1 MIDTKALREKVL
13 DLAIRGKLVP
23 QDPNDEPASVL
34 LERIREQ
41 KKQMVKEGKLKAKD
55 IKDDSVIFVGDDNL
69 HYEKFADGTIECI
82 DEKIPFELP
91 DGWSW
96 SRLEPIASL
105 ITDYVANGSFA
116 SLKANVRTYK
126 EKNYALFVRT
136 VDFAN
141 NFKGDLSYIDKES
154 YDFLEKSKLYGG
166 ELMLSNI
173 GASIGKVF
181 KVPHLDI
188 PMSLAPNAI
197 ILRFFNDV
205 TCDYFE
211 YVFKSFV
218 GQDYLQFLSGG
229 AAMPKFNKTDLRAM
243 IVPVPPIKEQERIV
257 ESVKNIFTGIDDLD
271 ISYNGLANTIQSVK
285 SKILD
290 LAIRGKLVPQN
301 PNDEPALV
309 LLERIRAEKEEL
321 IKQGKIKRDKKESVI
336 FKGEDN
342 SYYRLTADNKSNII
356 DIPFDIPDNWEWCN
370 LSMIGSTNIGLTY
383 KPTDI
388 VTNGT
393 MVLRSSN
400 IINGKIDLTDLVRV
414 NSTIR
419 ENQYIQENDI
429 LICARNGSK
438 ALVGKCAIYENA
450 NEKASF
456 GAFMAVYRSRFFKYV
471 YYFLNSEFFRNTFS
485 NDDSKQIN
493 QLTQDMIKNTTIPL
507 PPFAEQKRIV
517 TAIETAFTQLDE
529 IVNAIL

>member
-1 MIDTKALREKVL
+1 MDTKALRQKIL

-34 LERIREQ
+34 LERIRAEKQ
-41 KKQMVKEGKLKAKD
+41 QMVKDGKLKAKD
-55 IKDDSVIFVGDDNL
+55 IKNDTVIFKGDDNL
-69 HYEKFADGTIECI
+69 HYEQFADGTVECI
-82 DEKIPFELP
+82 EKKIPFELP

-136 VDFAN
+136 VDLSD

-181 KVPHLDI
+181 KVPHLDT

-197 ILRFFNDV
+197 ILRFFNDI

-218 GQDYLQFLSGG
+218 GQNYLQFLSGG

-257 ESVKNIFTGIDDLD
+257 ESVKNTFLGIDDLD
-271 ISYNGLANTIQSVK
+271 ISYSGLANTIQSVK

-290 LAIRGKLVPQN
+290 LAIRGKLVPQD
-301 PNDEPALV
+301 PNDEPASV

-336 FKGEDN
+336 LKGDDN
-342 SYYRLTADNKSNII
+342 SYYEKIGDEITCI
-356 DIPFDIPDNWEWCN
+356 DDELPFEIPDSWCWARLN
-370 LSMIGSTNIGLTY
+370 CISINYDSY
-383 KPTDI
+383 RKP
-388 VTNGT
+388 
-393 MVLRSSN
+393 
-400 IINGKIDLTDLVRV
+400 V
-414 NSTIR
+414 NSYDRKNRVLGKSKDELYPYYGATGQIGFIDDFLFNG
-419 ENQYIQENDI
+419 EYILLGEDAAPFLDKKAQKAYMIKGKSWVNNHAHILQSLVFPEYLTNCLNSIDYFNYVYGTTRLKLTQENMNRI
-429 LICARNGSK
+429 LVPVPSIEEQRKIAQ
-438 ALVGKCAIYENA
+438 AINNLFVLIESI
-450 NEKASF
+450 KASL
-456 GAFMAVYRSRFFKYV
+456 S
-471 YYFLNSEFFRNTFS
+471 
-485 NDDSKQIN
+485 
-493 QLTQDMIKNTTIPL
+493 
-507 PPFAEQKRIV
+507 
-517 TAIETAFTQLDE
+517 
-529 IVNAIL
+529 

>member
-1 MIDTKALREKVL
+1 M
-13 DLAIRGKLVP
+13 
-23 QDPNDEPASVL
+23 
-34 LERIREQ
+34 
-41 KKQMVKEGKLKAKD
+41 
-55 IKDDSVIFVGDDNL
+55 
-69 HYEKFADGTIECI
+69 
-82 DEKIPFELP
+82 P
-91 DGWSW
+91 DGWAW

-181 KVPHLDI
+181 KVPHLDT

-197 ILRFFNDV
+197 ILRFFNDI

-218 GQDYLQFLSGG
+218 GQNYLQFLSGG

-257 ESVKNIFTGIDDLD
+257 ESVKNTFIGIDDLD
-271 ISYNGLANTIQSVK
+271 ISYSGLANTIQSVK

-290 LAIRGKLVPQN
+290 LAIRGKLVPQD
-301 PNDEPALV
+301 PNDEPASV

-336 FKGEDN
+336 FKGDDN
-342 SYYRLTADNKSNII
+342 SYYEKYGEKLPSG
-356 DIPFDIPDNWEWCN
+356 WVV
-370 LSMIGSTNIGLTY
+370 TNFETILEYEQPTKYIVHDTNY
-383 KPTDI
+383 KPTYKTPVLTAGKSFI
-388 VTNGT
+388 LGYTNET
-393 MVLRSSN
+393 DNIFDDLPVIIFDDFTTESKFVDFSFKVKSSAMKILHIFIDDTAASAFHLSIEN
-400 IINGKIDLTDLVRV
+400 IGFYIIHKQYDFKRFYICSGSDKRYRDR
-414 NSTIR
+414 NSKLFIR
-419 ENQYIQENDI
+419 AQITNQ
-429 LICARNGSK
+429 S
-438 ALVGKCAIYENA
+438 V
-450 NEKASF
+450 
-456 GAFMAVYRSRFFKYV
+456 
-471 YYFLNSEFFRNTFS
+471 
-485 NDDSKQIN
+485 
-493 QLTQDMIKNTTIPL
+493 
-507 PPFAEQKRIV
+507 
-517 TAIETAFTQLDE
+517 
-529 IVNAIL
+529 

>member
-1 MIDTKALREKVL
+1 M
-13 DLAIRGKLVP
+13 
-23 QDPNDEPASVL
+23 
-34 LERIREQ
+34 
-41 KKQMVKEGKLKAKD
+41 
-55 IKDDSVIFVGDDNL
+55 
-69 HYEKFADGTIECI
+69 
-82 DEKIPFELP
+82 P
-91 DGWSW
+91 DGWAW

-181 KVPHLDI
+181 KVPHLDT

-197 ILRFFNDV
+197 ILRFFNDI

-218 GQDYLQFLSGG
+218 GQNYLQFLSGG

-257 ESVKNIFTGIDDLD
+257 ESVKNTFIGIDDLD
-271 ISYNGLANTIQSVK
+271 ISYSGLANTIQSVK

-290 LAIRGKLVPQN
+290 LAIRGKLVPQD
-301 PNDEPALV
+301 PNDEPASV

-336 FKGEDN
+336 FKGDDN
-342 SYYRLTADNKSNII
+342 SYYEKYGEKLPSG
-356 DIPFDIPDNWEWCN
+356 WVV
-370 LSMIGSTNIGLTY
+370 TNFETILEYEQPTKYIVHDTNY
-383 KPTDI
+383 KPTYK
-388 VTNGT
+388 TP
-393 MVLRSSN
+393 VLTA
-400 IINGKIDLTDLVRV
+400 GK
-414 NSTIR
+414 SF
-419 ENQYIQENDI
+419 I
-429 LICARNGSK
+429 LGFITGS
-438 ALVGKCAIYENA
+438 I
-450 NEKASF
+450 
-456 GAFMAVYRSRFFKYV
+456 
-471 YYFLNSEFFRNTFS
+471 T
-485 NDDSKQIN
+485 
-493 QLTQDMIKNTTIPL
+493 
-507 PPFAEQKRIV
+507 
-517 TAIETAFTQLDE
+517 
-529 IVNAIL
+529 

>member
-1 MIDTKALREKVL
+1 MDTKALRQKILDLAIRGKLVPQDPNDEPAVVLLERIRAEKQQMVKDGKLKPKDIKNDTVIFKGDDNLHYEKFSDGSVKCIEDEIPFEVPEGWAWCRLNSIVDVRDGTHDTPTYVDKGIPLITSKNLVEGGIDYSNVKYISEKDAISINERSGVNIGDILFAMIGTIGNPSMVTEDILISIKNVALFKFTFSKNLSNYFVMYFLDYAQEDMKNKPSGGLQPFVSLNFLRTYLVPIPPVEEQQRIVSILADSINKIRNIDVLKNELTASVKKAKSKIL

-34 LERIREQ
+34 LE
-41 KKQMVKEGKLKAKD
+41 
-55 IKDDSVIFVGDDNL
+55 
-69 HYEKFADGTIECI
+69 H
-82 DEKIPFELP
+82 
-91 DGWSW
+91 
-96 SRLEPIASL
+96 
-105 ITDYVANGSFA
+105 
-116 SLKANVRTYK
+116 
-126 EKNYALFVRT
+126 
-136 VDFAN
+136 
-141 NFKGDLSYIDKES
+141 
-154 YDFLEKSKLYGG
+154 
-166 ELMLSNI
+166 
-173 GASIGKVF
+173 
-181 KVPHLDI
+181 
-188 PMSLAPNAI
+188 
-197 ILRFFNDV
+197 
-205 TCDYFE
+205 
-211 YVFKSFV
+211 
-218 GQDYLQFLSGG
+218 
-229 AAMPKFNKTDLRAM
+229 
-243 IVPVPPIKEQERIV
+243 
-257 ESVKNIFTGIDDLD
+257 
-271 ISYNGLANTIQSVK
+271 
-285 SKILD
+285 
-290 LAIRGKLVPQN
+290 
-301 PNDEPALV
+301 
-309 LLERIRAEKEEL
+309 IRAEKEEL
-321 IKQGKIKRDKKESVI
+321 IRQGKIKRDKKESVI
-336 FKGEDN
+336 FKGDDN

-356 DIPFDIPDNWEWCN
+356 DIPFDISDNWVWCN

-456 GAFMAVYRSRFFKYV
+456 GAFMAVYRSRFFRYV

-507 PPFAEQKRIV
+507 PPFTEKKRIV
-517 TAIETAFTQLDE
+517 DAIETAFLQLDE
-529 IVNAIL
+529 IANDIS

>member
-1 MIDTKALREKVL
+1 MDTKALRQKIL

-23 QDPNDEPASVL
+23 QDPNDEPASDL
-34 LERIREQ
+34 LERIRAEKQ
-41 KKQMVKEGKLKAKD
+41 QMVKDGKLKAKD
-55 IKDDSVIFVGDDNL
+55 IKNDTVIFKGDDNL
-69 HYEKFADGTIECI
+69 HYEQFQDGTVKCIE
-82 DEKIPFELP
+82 DEIPFDLP
-91 DGWSW
+91 EGWEW
-96 SRLEPIASL
+96 CRLQTLCVKEIKRGKAPKYEEKSNTLVFAQKCNTKAGYIDISKAKFLDQSTL
-105 ITDYVANGSFA
+105 KKYTDEDYLSYNDIIINSTGTGTLGRIGIYMESDDAYGIKIVPDSHITI
-116 SLKANVRTYK
+116 VRTMSSEMNSRYM
-126 EKNYALFVRT
+126 Y
-136 VDFAN
+136 
-141 NFKGDLSYIDKES
+141 Y
-154 YDFLEKSKLYGG
+154 FLKYHQS
-166 ELMLSNI
+166 
-173 GASIGKVF
+173 
-181 KVPHLDI
+181 
-188 PMSLAPNAI
+188 
-197 ILRFFNDV
+197 
-205 TCDYFE
+205 YFE
-211 YVFKSFV
+211 NSGV
-218 GQDYLQFLSGG
+218 GSTNQKELKPEVISTFLV
-229 AAMPKFNKTDLRAM
+229 A
-243 IVPVPPIKEQERIV
+243 VPPIEEQNNIVSKIDIANNYSFDLDNKKEQLKE
-257 ESVKNIFTGIDDLD
+257 L
-271 ISYNGLANTIQSVK
+271 ISAIK

-290 LAIRGKLVPQN
+290 LAIRGKLVPQD
-301 PNDEPALV
+301 PNDEPASV

-336 FKGEDN
+336 FKGDDN

-356 DIPFDIPDNWEWCN
+356 DIPFNIPDNWEWCN

-383 KPTDI
+383 KPVDI
-388 VTNGT
+388 VADGT

-400 IINGKIDLTDLVRV
+400 IINGKIDLSDLVRV

-507 PPFAEQKRIV
+507 PPLAEQKRIV
-517 TAIETAFTQLDE
+517 EAIETAFAQLDE
-529 IVNAIL
+529 ILNSIS

>member
-1 MIDTKALREKVL
+1 MDTKALRQKIL

-23 QDPNDEPASVL
+23 QDPNDEPAVVL
-34 LERIREQ
+34 LERIRAEKQ
-41 KKQMVKEGKLKAKD
+41 QMVKDGKLKPKD
-55 IKDDSVIFVGDDNL
+55 IKNDTVIFKGDDNL
-69 HYEKFADGTIECI
+69 HYEKFSDGSVKCIE
-82 DEKIPFELP
+82 DEIPFEVPEGWAWCRVQTIASVKGGKRVPKGYAVTDEKTNHIYIRVTDMKNSTIMLDDLKYISDEVYSQILNYVISKDDIYVTIAGTIGNVGEVP
-91 DGWSW
+91 DELDGMNLTENAAKVCNISIDK
-96 SRLEPIASL
+96 SFLCKVLSSEFVQKQFRFQTHQVTMAKLALERILDTLIPIAP
-105 ITDYVANGSFA
+105 
-116 SLKANVRTYK
+116 
-126 EKNYALFVRT
+126 
-136 VDFAN
+136 
-141 NFKGDLSYIDKES
+141 ID
-154 YDFLEKSKLYGG
+154 
-166 ELMLSNI
+166 
-173 GASIGKVF
+173 
-181 KVPHLDI
+181 
-188 PMSLAPNAI
+188 
-197 ILRFFNDV
+197 
-205 TCDYFE
+205 
-211 YVFKSFV
+211 
-218 GQDYLQFLSGG
+218 
-229 AAMPKFNKTDLRAM
+229 
-243 IVPVPPIKEQERIV
+243 EQTKISRI
-257 ESVKNIFTGIDDLD
+257 IDDLSAKIYEIQNSNNNLQAL
-271 ISYNGLANTIQSVK
+271 ISATK
-285 SKILD
+285 FKILD
-290 LAIRGKLVPQN
+290 LAIRGKLVPQD
-301 PNDEPALV
+301 PNDEPSSV

-336 FKGEDN
+336 FKGDDN

-356 DIPFDIPDNWEWCN
+356 DIPFDISDNWVWCN

-456 GAFMAVYRSRFFKYV
+456 GAFMAVYRSRFFRYV

-507 PPFAEQKRIV
+507 PPFTEQKRIV
-517 TAIETAFTQLDE
+517 DAIETAFLQLDE
-529 IVNAIL
+529 IANDIS

>member
-1 MIDTKALREKVL
+1 MFISLEHYKALKQ
-13 DLAIRGKLVP
+13 AYGVP
-23 QDPNDEPASVL
+23 QVGDLMVTGVGTIGKVYIVKENDTFYYKDASVL
-34 LERIREQ
+34 CFENRYKAIESEYARIMIDSPLLQEQIHSKTYGNTVDTITISTANAYLCILPPISEQ
-41 KKQMVKEGKLKAKD
+41 KK
-55 IKDDSVIFVGDDNL
+55 I
-69 HYEKFADGTIECI
+69 IE
-82 DEKIPFELP
+82 
-91 DGWSW
+91 
-96 SRLEPIASL
+96 
-105 ITDYVANGSFA
+105 T
-116 SLKANVRTYK
+116 
-126 EKNYALFVRT
+126 
-136 VDFAN
+136 
-141 NFKGDLSYIDKES
+141 
-154 YDFLEKSKLYGG
+154 
-166 ELMLSNI
+166 
-173 GASIGKVF
+173 
-181 KVPHLDI
+181 
-188 PMSLAPNAI
+188 
-197 ILRFFNDV
+197 
-205 TCDYFE
+205 
-211 YVFKSFV
+211 
-218 GQDYLQFLSGG
+218 
-229 AAMPKFNKTDLRAM
+229 
-243 IVPVPPIKEQERIV
+243 
-257 ESVKNIFTGIDDLD
+257 VKNILKITAIIEDGYD
-271 ISYNGLANTIQSVK
+271 GLQSSITQVK

-290 LAIRGKLVPQN
+290 LAIRGMLVPQD
-301 PNDEPALV
+301 PDDEPASI

-342 SYYRLTADNKSNII
+342 SYYRLTSDNKRNII

-383 KPTDI
+383 KPADI

-493 QLTQDMIKNTTIPL
+493 QLTQDMIKNTAIPL

-517 TAIETAFTQLDE
+517 EAIETAFAQLDE
-529 IVNAIL
+529 IANSIL